1 MSRLQ
6 NGGKE
11 EAMASAASQRIVRVP
26 SAVARLLD
34 PLPVAPLEI
43 ALRHLLAGILARHPA
58 LVDRIGADKP
68 RRIAIAPTD
77 VPFVIVLQT
86 GNASIALKIER
97 ARSLP
102 SVDATISGPL
112 FALMGLV
119 DGAFDGDALF
129 FSRDLSI
136 EGDMEA
142 VLALRNAIDDAD
154 IDLLSEAAASMGRPA
169 VPLAL
174 AGRRIA
180 TALARIMGESAADRR
195 EEAQ

>member
-1 MSRLQ
+1 MT
-6 NGGKE
+6 
-11 EAMASAASQRIVRVP
+11 SAASQRIVRVP
-26 SAVARLLD
+26 GTVARLLD

-58 LVDRIGADKP
+58 LVDRLAADKP
-68 RRIAIAPTD
+68 SRIAIAPSD
-77 VPFVIVLQT
+77 LPFVVILQT
-86 GNASIALKIER
+86 GNANIALKIER
-97 ARSLP
+97 TRNLT

-154 IDLLSEAAASMGRPA
+154 IDLLSEAAASLGRPA
-169 VPLAL
+169 VPIAH

-180 TALARIMGESAADRR
+180 TALARVIGQNATDHR
-195 EEAQ
+195 EDAR

>member
-1 MSRLQ
+1 MT
-6 NGGKE
+6 
-11 EAMASAASQRIVRVP
+11 SAASQRIVRIP
-26 SAVARLLD
+26 GAVARLLD

-43 ALRHLLAGILARHPA
+43 ALGHLLAGILARHPA
-58 LVDRIGADKP
+58 LVERLAADKP
-68 RRIAIAPTD
+68 RRIAIAPSD
-77 VPFVIVLQT
+77 LPFVIVLQT
-86 GNASIALKIER
+86 GNASISLKVER
-97 ARSLP
+97 ARGLA

-154 IDLLSEAAASMGRPA
+154 IDLLNEAAASLGPPA
-169 VPLAL
+169 VPIAH

-180 TALARIMGESAADRR
+180 TSLARIMGQSTTGRGESA
-195 EEAQ
+195 Q

>member
-1 MSRLQ
+1 MP
-6 NGGKE
+6 
-11 EAMASAASQRIVRVP
+11 SAASQRIVRIP
-26 SAVARLLD
+26 DAVSRILD
-34 PLPVAPLEI
+34 PLPIAPLEI
-43 ALRHLLAGILARHPA
+43 ALRHLLAGILTRHPA
-58 LVDRIGADKP
+58 LVDRLVADTT

-77 VPFVIVLQT
+77 VPFVVILQT

-97 ARSLP
+97 AHNLT

-154 IDLLSEAAASMGRPA
+154 IDLLSEAAASLGRPA
-169 VPLAL
+169 VPIAQ

-180 TALARIMGESAADRR
+180 TALARIVNRRVAVPSARDGG
-195 EEAQ
+195 EEAL